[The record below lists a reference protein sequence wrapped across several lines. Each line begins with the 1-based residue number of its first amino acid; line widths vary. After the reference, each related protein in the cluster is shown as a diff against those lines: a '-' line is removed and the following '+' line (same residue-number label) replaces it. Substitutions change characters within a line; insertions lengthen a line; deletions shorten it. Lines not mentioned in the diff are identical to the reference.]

1 MLTRALSR
9 SGPART
15 TAVTSELRDAVGP
28 LGLWTALAVGAT
40 AAGGLL
46 VAASDALGTL
56 PGATAVGVAMTRT
69 AMDVAGVVVVGLALL
84 EVLLPPGDR
93 RAAPVLERTVRV
105 ALAAA
110 GAWLVAVMLAIVF
123 GAANAFARPV
133 TAVEPDELVTWATRL
148 GAGQGMLLV
157 ACATGL
163 VVACTIIRARRPALL
178 PPRVLL
184 AVALFAI
191 ITPAVTGHAG
201 ATHEYQVVAVIGVG
215 IHVAAAAAW
224 VGGLGA
230 ILVLVAPRRGLLVAV
245 LPRFSRMAAVCIAA
259 VAATGVLTAAVR
271 LPPALAHV
279 RWEAG
284 VQLLLATGWGQLLI
298 AKTAAL
304 GVIGCLGWLTRR
316 RMAASRMP
324 LLLWAGY
331 EVGLMAVAL
340 GLAAALTQTGSGH

>member
-1 MLTRALSR
+1 VLKMQ
-9 SGPART
+9 RT
-15 TAVTSELRDAVGP
+15 TTASRLREVVGP
-28 LGLWTALAVGAT
+28 VGCWAALAVGAT

-46 VAASDALGTL
+46 VAMSDGVATL
-56 PGATAVGVAMTRT
+56 PGATAVGVAVTRT
-69 AMDVAGVVVVGLALL
+69 AMVVAGVVVVGLAVL

-93 RAAPVLERTVRV
+93 RAAPVLERTVPA

-110 GAWLVAVMLAIVF
+110 GGWLAAVLLAIVF

-133 TAVEPDELVTWATRL
+133 TGVESAELVTWSTQL

-157 ACATGL
+157 ACATAL
-163 VVACTIIRARRPALL
+163 VVGCTAVRARRPGLV
-178 PPRVLL
+178 PPRVVL

-201 ATHEYQVVAVIGVG
+201 ATHEYQLVSVIGVG
-215 IHVAAAAAW
+215 FHVAAAAAW

-259 VAATGVLTAAVR
+259 VAATGVLTAVVR
-271 LPPALAHV
+271 LPPALEHV

-284 VQLLLATGWGQLLI
+284 VQLLLATGWGQLLV

-316 RMAASRMP
+316 RMAASRTP

-331 EVGLMAVAL
+331 EVALMAVAL

>member
-1 MLTRALSR
+1 MLTTLTRVTTPAGRLREAAGPIGWWSCLAL
-9 SGPART
+9 GA
-15 TAVTSELRDAVGP
+15 
-28 LGLWTALAVGAT
+28 AT
-40 AAGGLL
+40 AGYFL
-46 VAASDALGTL
+46 AAAADGTL
-56 PGATAVGVAMTRT
+56 PGATALGVAVTRT

-93 RAAPVLERTVRV
+93 RAAPVHERTARA
-105 ALAAA
+105 ALVVA
-110 GAWLVAVMLAIVF
+110 GAWLVAVLFAGVF
-123 GAANAFARPV
+123 AAANAFARPV
-133 TAVEPDELVTWATRL
+133 TAVQPDELVVWSTRL

-157 ACATGL
+157 VGATAL
-163 VVACTIIRARRPALL
+163 VVGCTVVRMRRPWLV
-178 PPRVLL
+178 PPRLVL
-184 AVALFAI
+184 ACALFAM

-201 ATHEYQVVAVIGVG
+201 ASHQYQLVAVIGVG

-259 VAATGVLTAAVR
+259 VAATGILTAAVR
-271 LPPALAHV
+271 LPLALTFV
-279 RWEAG
+279 RWQAG
-284 VQLLLATGWGQLLI
+284 VQLLLATGWGQLLV

-304 GVIGCLGWLTRR
+304 GMIGCLGWLTRR

-331 EVGLMAVAL
+331 EVTLMAVAL

>member
-1 MLTRALSR
+1 MLTTPIRVTAPAARLR
-9 SGPART
+9 EAAGP
-15 TAVTSELRDAVGP
+15 VGWWA
-28 LGLWTALAVGAT
+28 GLALAAAGAGTLLAAAADGAFPGAT
-40 AAGGLL
+40 AAG
-46 VAASDALGTL
+46 VTL
-56 PGATAVGVAMTRT
+56 SRT

-93 RAAPVLERTVRV
+93 RAAPVRRRTGR
-105 ALAAA
+105 ATLGAA
-110 GAWLVAVMLAIVF
+110 GAWLVAVLLATVF
-123 GAANAFARPV
+123 GAANAFPRPV
-133 TAVEPDELVTWATRL
+133 TAVEPDELVTWSTRL

-157 ACATGL
+157 ACATAL
-163 VVACTIIRARRPALL
+163 VVGCAAVRARRPALL
-178 PPRVLL
+178 PPRVVLG
-184 AVALFAI
+184 VALFAI

-201 ATHEYQVVAVIGVG
+201 AAHAYQLVAVIGVG
-215 IHVAAAAAW
+215 VHVAAAAAW

-279 RWEAG
+279 RWEAA
-284 VQLLLATGWGQLLI
+284 VQLTLATGWGQLLV

-316 RMAASRMP
+316 RMAASRTP

-331 EVGLMAVAL
+331 EVALMAVAL
-340 GLAAALTQTGSGH
+340 GLAAALTQTGGH

>member
-1 MLTRALSR
+1 MLTTPIRVTAPAARLR
-9 SGPART
+9 EAAGP
-15 TAVTSELRDAVGP
+15 VGWWA
-28 LGLWTALAVGAT
+28 GLALAAAGAGTLLAAAADGAFPGAT
-40 AAGGLL
+40 AAG
-46 VAASDALGTL
+46 VTL
-56 PGATAVGVAMTRT
+56 SRT

-93 RAAPVLERTVRV
+93 RAAPVRRRTGR
-105 ALAAA
+105 ATLGAA
-110 GAWLVAVMLAIVF
+110 GAWLVAVLLATVF
-123 GAANAFARPV
+123 GTANAFARPV
-133 TAVEPDELVTWATRL
+133 TAVEPDELVTWSTRL

-157 ACATGL
+157 ACATAL
-163 VVACTIIRARRPALL
+163 VVGCAAVRARRPALL
-178 PPRVLL
+178 PPRVVL

-201 ATHEYQVVAVIGVG
+201 ATHAYQLVAVIGVG
-215 IHVAAAAAW
+215 VHVAAAAAW

-271 LPPALAHV
+271 LPPALALV

-284 VQLLLATGWGQLLI
+284 VQLALATGWGQLLV

-316 RMAASRMP
+316 RMAASRTP

-331 EVGLMAVAL
+331 EVALMAVAL
-340 GLAAALTQTGSGH
+340 GLAAALTQTGGH